1 MPLYEFRC
9 ADCGQI
15 FDRLQPF
22 DAESPSCAECGSAEV
37 NRLISLIGGLVGS
50 GSASGGTSSSIG
62 GGGGG
67 GCGCGGACACGRN

>member
-15 FDRLQPF
+15 FDRLQSFGSEAP
-22 DAESPSCAECGSAEV
+22 ACTACGSADV
-37 NRLISLIGGLVGS
+37 NRLISLIGGLVSS
-50 GSASGGTSSSIG
+50 GSSAAPRSS
-62 GGGGG
+62 GG

>member
-22 DAESPSCAECGSAEV
+22 DAETPACGACGSADV

-50 GSASGGTSSSIG
+50 GSSGGATSF
-62 GGGGG
+62 GGG

>member
-22 DAESPSCAECGSAEV
+22 DAESPACGACGSAEV

-50 GSASGGTSSSIG
+50 GSSGPPRSFG

>member
-15 FDRLQPF
+15 FDRLQSF
-22 DAESPSCAECGSAEV
+22 QAESPACAACGSAEV
-37 NRLISLIGGLVGS
+37 NRLISVMGGLVGS
-50 GSASGGTSSSIG
+50 GPTGSPRSV

-67 GCGCGGACACGRN
+67 GCCGGGACGCGRN

>member
-15 FDRLQPF
+15 FDRLQSF
-22 DAESPSCAECGSAEV
+22 DAQSPVCTACGSAEV

-50 GSASGGTSSSIG
+50 GSSGSTRSF
-62 GGGGG
+62 GGGG

>member
-15 FDRLQPF
+15 FDRLQPMGS
-22 DAESPSCAECGSAEV
+22 DAPACAACGSSEV

-50 GSASGGTSSSIG
+50 SGSAGSSFG

>member
-15 FDRLQPF
+15 FDRLLPMGSE
-22 DAESPSCAECGSAEV
+22 APACASCGSPDV

-50 GSASGGTSSSIG
+50 GGSTASY

>member
-15 FDRLQPF
+15 FDRLLPVGSE
-22 DAESPSCAECGSAEV
+22 APGCSVCGSVEV

-50 GSASGGTSSSIG
+50 GSSGSPSSF

>member
-15 FDRLQPF
+15 FDRLQSF
-22 DAESPSCAECGSAEV
+22 DAESPACASCGSTEV

-50 GSASGGTSSSIG
+50 GPGGAPRA
-62 GGGGG
+62 GGGG

>member
-15 FDRLQPF
+15 FDRLLPAGS
-22 DAESPSCAECGSAEV
+22 DLPSCPECGSAGV

-50 GSASGGTSSSIG
+50 GSGAPRAA
-62 GGGGG
+62 GG
-67 GCGCGGACACGRN
+67 GCRCGGACACGRN

>member
-22 DAESPSCAECGSAEV
+22 DAESPACTACGSDEV

-50 GSASGGTSSSIG
+50 GSSGSTKSF

>member
-15 FDRLQPF
+15 FDRLQSPGA
-22 DAESPSCAECGSAEV
+22 DAPACAECGSTDV
-37 NRLISLIGGLVGS
+37 HRLISLIGGLVGS
-50 GSASGGTSSSIG
+50 GSSGPMRST
-62 GGGGG
+62 GG

>member
-15 FDRLQPF
+15 FDRLQSF
-22 DAESPSCAECGSAEV
+22 AAESPACNACGSTEV
-37 NRLISLIGGLVGS
+37 NRLISLIGGLV
-50 GSASGGTSSSIG
+50 SSSPG
-62 GGGGG
+62 GAPRSSGGG

>member
-15 FDRLQPF
+15 FDRLQSF
-22 DAESPSCAECGSAEV
+22 QAESPACAACGSGEV

-50 GSASGGTSSSIG
+50 GSAGSPRAS
-62 GGGGG
+62 GG